1 MQSVS
6 NATLGQTLKA
16 LIIEQNISAA
26 ELARRADLSVASL
39 SRILND
45 QTNPSF
51 DSVTRLAKALNIS
64 LDTLTATT
72 PALSTQAHAAI
83 STYPLQAIYTLENT
97 DHTLDT
103 AAQLLTQSAQGSWV
117 NSWTH
122 SLVSDT
128 ISQPEVA
135 KVEQV
140 GTRRLQLTLN
150 FPHELLE
157 KGSIVSILSVAGSA
171 LTGTGAKLL
180 DLRIPEPLL
189 RTFNGPAFGP
199 RGLRDTFNKH
209 GRPLLACTIRPMYGL
224 SPKMYGRAAYE
235 ALIGGV
241 DITADP
247 TLLHSIPSNP
257 WRERFR
263 FVAEAAAAATRETNE
278 FKCHA
283 VNITAGTVEDMQ
295 ERALWARDL
304 ELAMV
309 MVDSAAI
316 GWSALQSITTFCAK
330 NELLICAMGG
340 RALAGDT
347 LSEQLQAKLLRFAGA
362 DVVSTGSPLRGNVS
376 NRRYVTGVLNGLRDD
391 HLPIAS
397 DMGHYIEQPL
407 AGLGSS
413 LPAVG
418 GGHNPWH
425 FPRLIDAVGPDTLIQ
440 CGGAIMGHPQG
451 SLAGATACRTA
462 LESLVQAQNEGQNL
476 NVDGRHILQKA
487 ARYSPELKT
496 ALDTF
501 NEGSFLFGV
510 VSSTPKPTEGSVIPH
525 GTNPSPTITPFR
537 RPEAPTVT
545 PEPTNED

>member
-1 MQSVS
+1 MQTVTPP
-6 NATLGQTLKA
+6 TLGQTLK
-16 LIIEQNISAA
+16 LLLQERDISAA
-26 ELARRADLSVASL
+26 ELARRAELSVASL

-51 DSVTRLAKALNIS
+51 ESVGKLARALGVGLDAFMPDAAPGQEAREVKATRYPM
-64 LDTLTATT
+64 TAV
-72 PALSTQAHAAI
+72 
-83 STYPLQAIYTLENT
+83 YVLENT
-97 DHTLDT
+97 DHNLDS
-103 AAQLLTQSAQGSWV
+103 ARQLLAQAALGSWV

-122 SLVSDT
+122 NLVSDRLA
-128 ISQPEVA
+128 QPEVVH
-135 KVEQV
+135 VEQV
-140 GTRRLQLTLN
+140 GTRRLQVVLE

-157 KGSIVSILSVAGSA
+157 RGSLVSLLSVAASA
-171 LTGTGAKLL
+171 LTGTGARLF

-189 RTFNGPAFGP
+189 RSFNGPAFGV

-209 GRPLLACTIRPMYGL
+209 GRPLLACTLRPMYGL
-224 SPKMYGRAAYE
+224 SPRMYGRAAYE

-241 DITADP
+241 DMTADP
-247 TLLHSIPSNP
+247 TLMHSIPSNP

-278 FKCHA
+278 FKSHA
-283 VNITAGTVEDMQ
+283 VNITAATVEDMQ

-340 RALAGDT
+340 RALNGDM

-362 DVVSTGSPLRGNVS
+362 DVVSTGSPLRGNIS
-376 NRRYVTGVLNGLRDD
+376 NRRYVSGVLNALRDD
-391 HLPIAS
+391 DLPQAP
-397 DMGHYIEQPL
+397 DMGHYVEQPL
-407 AGLGSS
+407 AGLTGAM
-413 LPAVG
+413 PAVG

-425 FPRLIDAVGPDTLIQ
+425 FARLLDAVGPDVMLQ

-462 LESLVQAQNEGQNL
+462 LESLIQAQNEGQNL

-487 ARYSPELKT
+487 AKYSPELKT
-496 ALDTF
+496 ALESF
-501 NEGSFLFGV
+501 QEGSFLFGV
-510 VSSTPKPTEGSVIPH
+510 VQSAPRPTEGSVIPH

-537 RPEAPTVT
+537 RPDA
-545 PEPTNED
+545 EPSVED

>member
-1 MQSVS
+1 MTMQTVQTP
-6 NATLGQTLKA
+6 TLGQTLKM
-16 LIIEQNISAA
+16 LLQEHDISAA

-51 DSVTRLAKALNIS
+51 ESVGRLARALGIGMDAFMPDAAAS
-64 LDTLTATT
+64 AATRGVATAAGF
-72 PALSTQAHAAI
+72 PMEAV
-83 STYPLQAIYTLENT
+83 YVLENT
-97 DHTLDT
+97 DHSVDS
-103 AAQLLTQSAQGSWV
+103 AQQLLTQAAQGSWV

-122 SLVSDT
+122 RMVSDS
-128 ISQPEVA
+128 IVQPEVT

-140 GTRRLQLTLN
+140 GTRRLQVSLE

-157 KGSIVSILSVAGSA
+157 RGSLVSLLSVAGSA
-171 LTGTGAKLL
+171 LTGTGARLF

-189 RTFNGPAFGP
+189 RTFNGPAFGG

-241 DITADP
+241 DMTADP
-247 TLLHSIPSNP
+247 TLMHSIPSNP

-278 FKCHA
+278 FKSHA
-283 VNITAGTVEDMQ
+283 VNITAGTLEDMQ

-316 GWSALQSITTFCAK
+316 GWSALQSIVNYCAK

-340 RALAGDT
+340 RALNGDM

-362 DVVSTGSPLRGNVS
+362 DVVSTGSPLRGNIS
-376 NRRYVTGVLNGLRDD
+376 NRRYVTGVLNALRDD
-391 HLPIAS
+391 HLPKAP
-397 DMGHYIEQPL
+397 DMGHYVEQPL
-407 AGLGSS
+407 AGLTGA

-425 FPRLIDAVGPDTLIQ
+425 FARLVDATGPDTVIQ

-462 LESLVQAQNEGQNL
+462 LESLIQAQNEGQNL

-501 NEGSFLFGV
+501 QEGSFLFGV
-510 VSSTPKPTEGSVIPH
+510 VQSAPRPTEGSVVPH

-537 RPEAPTVT
+537 RPDV
-545 PEPTNED
+545 EPSLED

>member
-6 NATLGQTLKA
+6 TPTLGQTLKS
-16 LIIEQNISAA
+16 LLTEHNLSAA

-51 DSVTRLAKALNIS
+51 ESVTRLARALGIS
-64 LDTLTATT
+64 MDSLTAS
-72 PALSTQAHAAI
+72 STSPIAHSLMPSA
-83 STYPLQAIYTLENT
+83 YPLEAIYTLENT

-103 AAQLLTQSAQGSWV
+103 ASQLLTQAAQGSWV

-122 SLVSDT
+122 SLVSPSIT
-128 ISQPEVA
+128 QPEVA

-140 GTRRLQLTLN
+140 GTRRLQITLN
-150 FPHELLE
+150 FPNELLE
-157 KGSIVSILSVAGSA
+157 KGSLVSLLSVAGSA

-180 DLRIPEPLL
+180 DMRIPDPLL
-189 RTFNGPAFGP
+189 RTFTGPAFGP

-224 SPKMYGRAAYE
+224 SPRMYGRAAYE

-241 DITADP
+241 DMTADP

-283 VNITAGTVEDMQ
+283 VNITAATLEDMQ

-316 GWSALQSITTFCAK
+316 GWSALQSIVNFCAK

-340 RALAGDT
+340 RALSGDT

-376 NRRYVTGVLNGLRDD
+376 NRRYVTGVLNALRDD
-391 HLPIAS
+391 YLPQAA
-397 DMGHYIEQPL
+397 DMGHYVEQPL
-407 AGLGSS
+407 AGLTAAF
-413 LPAVG
+413 PAVG

-425 FPRLIDAVGPDTLIQ
+425 FPRLIDAVGTDTIIQ
-440 CGGAIMGHPQG
+440 CGGAIMSHPGG

-462 LESLVQAQNEGQNL
+462 VESLVQAQNEGQNL

-501 NEGSFLFGV
+501 QEGSFLFGV
-510 VSSTPKPTEGSVIPH
+510 VNSIPKPTEGSVIPH

-537 RPEAPTVT
+537 RPETPGT

>member
-1 MQSVS
+1 MQSVGTP
-6 NATLGQTLKA
+6 TLGQTLKA
-16 LIIEQNISAA
+16 LIVEHDISAA

-51 DSVTRLAKALNIS
+51 ESVIRLARALGIS
-64 LDTLTATT
+64 IDSLSMEAPASSSTPQVAT
-72 PALSTQAHAAI
+72 S
-83 STYPLQAIYTLENT
+83 SFPLQAIYALENT
-97 DHTLDT
+97 DHTLQSAT
-103 AAQLLTQSAQGSWV
+103 QLLTQAAQGSWV

-122 SLVSDT
+122 DL
-128 ISQPEVA
+128 ISPAITQPEVTKA
-135 KVEQV
+135 EQV
-140 GTRRLQLTLN
+140 GTRRLQLTLS

-157 KGSIVSILSVAGSA
+157 RGSLVSILSVAGSA

-189 RTFNGPAFGP
+189 RTFNGPAFGT

-224 SPKMYGRAAYE
+224 SPKMYGRAVYE

-241 DITADP
+241 DMTADP
-247 TLLHSIPSNP
+247 TLMHSIPSNP

-283 VNITAGTVEDMQ
+283 VNITAGNLEDMQ

-347 LSEQLQAKLLRFAGA
+347 LSEQLQAKLLRFSGA
-362 DVVSTGSPLRGNVS
+362 DIVSTGSPLRGNVS
-376 NRRYVTGVLNGLRDD
+376 NRRYVTGVLNALRDD
-391 HLPIAS
+391 HLPMGA
-397 DMGHYIEQPL
+397 DMGHYVEQPL
-407 AGLGSS
+407 AGLTAA

-425 FPRLIDAVGPDTLIQ
+425 FARLIDAVGHDTIIQ

-451 SLAGATACRTA
+451 SLAGATACRVA
-462 LESLVQAQNEGQNL
+462 LESLIQAQNEGQNL

-496 ALDTF
+496 ALDSF
-501 NEGSFLFGV
+501 QEGSFLFGV
-510 VSSTPKPTEGSVIPH
+510 VQSAPKPTEGSVIPH

-537 RPEAPTVT
+537 RPETT

>member
-1 MQSVS
+1 V
-6 NATLGQTLKA
+6 
-16 LIIEQNISAA
+16 AA
-26 ELARRADLSVASL
+26 S
-39 SRILND
+39 
-45 QTNPSF
+45 SF
-51 DSVTRLAKALNIS
+51 
-64 LDTLTATT
+64 
-72 PALSTQAHAAI
+72 PM
-83 STYPLQAIYTLENT
+83 QAIYTLENT
-97 DHTLDT
+97 DHTQDSAT
-103 AAQLLTQSAQGSWV
+103 KLLTQAAQGSWV

-122 SLVSDT
+122 SLVSPN
-128 ISQPEVA
+128 IAQPEVVKA
-135 KVEQV
+135 EQV
-140 GTRRLQLTLN
+140 GTRRLQLTLS

-157 KGSIVSILSVAGSA
+157 RGSLVSLLSVAGSA
-171 LTGTGAKLL
+171 LTGTGAKLM
-180 DLRIPEPLL
+180 DLRVPEPML
-189 RTFNGPAFGP
+189 RTFNGPAFGV

-209 GRPLLACTIRPMYGL
+209 GRPMLACTIRPMYGL
-224 SPKMYGRAAYE
+224 SPKMYGRAVYE

-241 DITADP
+241 DMTADP
-247 TLLHSIPSNP
+247 TLMHSIPSNP

-283 VNITAGTVEDMQ
+283 VNITAGTLEDMQ

-316 GWSALQSITTFCAK
+316 GWAALQSIVNFCAK

-340 RALAGDT
+340 RALNGDM

-362 DVVSTGSPLRGNVS
+362 DVVSTGSPLRGNIS
-376 NRRYVTGVLNGLRDD
+376 NRRYVSGVLNALRDE
-391 HLPIAS
+391 HLVQAP
-397 DMGHYIEQPL
+397 DTGHYVEQPL
-407 AGLGSS
+407 AGLNATM
-413 LPAVG
+413 PAVG

-425 FPRLIDAVGPDTLIQ
+425 FARLIDAVGSDTVIQ

-462 LESLVQAQNEGQNL
+462 IESLVQAQNEGQNL

-487 ARYSPELKT
+487 ARYSPELKH

-501 NEGSFLFGV
+501 QEGSFLFGV
-510 VSSTPKPTEGSVIPH
+510 VQSAPKPTEGSVIPH

-537 RPEAPTVT
+537 RPET
-545 PEPTNED
+545 PEPGNED

>member
-1 MQSVS
+1 MQTVS
-6 NATLGQTLKA
+6 TPTLGQTLKM
-16 LIIEQNISAA
+16 LLQEHDISAA

-51 DSVTRLAKALNIS
+51 DSVSRLAKALGIGMDAFTPEASAN
-64 LDTLTATT
+64 TAARSEVR
-72 PALSTQAHAAI
+72 PSAFPMEAVYI
-83 STYPLQAIYTLENT
+83 LENT
-97 DHTLDT
+97 DHTVES
-103 AAQLLTQSAQGSWV
+103 AQQLLTQAAQGSWV

-122 SLVSDT
+122 RMVSES
-128 ISQPEVA
+128 IVQPEVS

-140 GTRRLQLTLN
+140 GTRRLQVSLE

-157 KGSIVSILSVAGSA
+157 RGSLVSLLSVAGSA
-171 LTGTGAKLL
+171 LTGTGARLF
-180 DLRIPEPLL
+180 DLRVPEPLL
-189 RTFNGPAFGP
+189 RTFNGPAFGG

-209 GRPLLACTIRPMYGL
+209 GRPMLACTIRPMYGL

-241 DITADP
+241 DMTADP
-247 TLLHSIPSNP
+247 TLMHSIPSNP

-278 FKCHA
+278 FKSHA

-316 GWSALQSITTFCAK
+316 GWSALQSITAFCAK

-340 RALAGDT
+340 RALNGDM

-362 DVVSTGSPLRGNVS
+362 DVVSTGSPLRGNIS
-376 NRRYVTGVLNGLRDD
+376 NRRYVTGVLNALRDE
-391 HLPIAS
+391 HLPQAP
-397 DMGHYIEQPL
+397 DMGHYVEQPL
-407 AGLGSS
+407 AGLTGA

-425 FPRLIDAVGPDTLIQ
+425 FARLMDAIGHDAVIQ

-451 SLAGATACRTA
+451 SQAGANACRTA
-462 LESLVQAQNEGQNL
+462 LESLIQAQNEGQNL
-476 NVDGRHILQKA
+476 NVEGRHILQKA

-501 NEGSFLFGV
+501 QEGSFLFGV
-510 VSSTPKPTEGSVIPH
+510 VQSAPRPTEGSVIPH

-537 RPEAPTVT
+537 RLDA
-545 PEPTNED
+545 EPSLED